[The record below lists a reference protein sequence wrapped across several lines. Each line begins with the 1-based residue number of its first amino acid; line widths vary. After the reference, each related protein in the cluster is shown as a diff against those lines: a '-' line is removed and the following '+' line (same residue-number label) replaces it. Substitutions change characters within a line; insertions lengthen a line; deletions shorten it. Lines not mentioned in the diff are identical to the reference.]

1 MGRKH
6 MKKILISVI
15 AVIMLAAALAG
26 CSQNQ
31 TANTTNSTSTTAY
44 TNDDLLVSSDWLK
57 DNLDKVVILDT
68 RDSKAYA
75 ASHITNAI
83 NVTWQQ
89 FTDMQGKKPG
99 DKGWGNLLESSQL
112 ADAIGKL
119 GIDGTKTVVVY
130 GAPPSGWAEDGRVAW
145 TLKSAGL
152 KNVKIL
158 NGGYTAWQTKGYST
172 DTAVPTVTTAAFKIS
187 AMDTSLNVT
196 TDYLSSNL
204 GKVKI
209 IDAREAE
216 EYNGAVKY
224 GEARG
229 GHIPGAINITW
240 TQLYNSDGTVK
251 SQKDIEAILS
261 AKGINKTDEIVT
273 YCTKGIRSADMA
285 LILKMCGYN
294 AKNYDSSFY
303 EWAGNSSLTVE
314 K

>member
-1 MGRKH
+1 
-6 MKKILISVI
+6 MKKILISI
-15 AVIMLAAALAG
+15 ITVIMAVSVLAG
-26 CSQNQ
+26 CSQKQ
-31 TANTTNSTSTTAY
+31 AANSTNTAAY
-44 TNDDLLVSSDWLK
+44 TNDDLLVNADWLK
-57 DNLDKVVILDT
+57 DNMDKVVILDA

-75 ASHITNAI
+75 AKHITNAI

-99 DKGWGNLLESSQL
+99 DKGWGNLLEASKL

-130 GAPPSGWAEDGRVAW
+130 GAPPTGWAEDGRVAW

-158 NGGYTAWQTKGYST
+158 NGGYKAWETKGYST
-172 DTAVPTVTTAAFKIS
+172 DTAAPTVTAAAFKIS
-187 AMDTSLNVT
+187 AIDTSINVT
-196 TDYLSSNL
+196 TDYLKSNIDKL
-204 GKVKI
+204 KI
-209 IDAREAE
+209 IDAREVD
-216 EYNGAVKY
+216 EYNGAIKY

-229 GHIPGAINITW
+229 GHLPKAINITW

-285 LILKMCGYN
+285 LILKMCGFN
-294 AKNYDSSFY
+294 AKNYDSSYY